1 MKYRVKD
8 GDETYEIEEIEEEP
22 KEPDMTDDDTSS
34 LSEDEIMALKKLA
47 AVADKLVDLAAT
59 ADAGTTDAT
68 DEDEDEDVD
77 VDVDVDENDDKD
89 DDDDVVVDTRRRHD
103 SKKSFGS
110 LEKRKKKPTADSVE
124 VDEVADAWAKRYGGN
139 K

>member
-22 KEPDMTDDDTSS
+22 KKPDMADDDTSS
-34 LSEDEIMALKKLA
+34 LSEDEITALKKLA
-47 AVADKLVDLAAT
+47 AVADKLVDLTAT
-59 ADAGTTDAT
+59 AHAGTTTAT
-68 DEDEDEDVD
+68 DDEDEDVD
-77 VDVDVDENDDKD
+77 VDVDKD
-89 DDDDVVVDTRRRHD
+89 DDEDVVIDTRRRHD
-103 SKKSFGS
+103 SKRSFGS
-110 LEKRKKKPTADSVE
+110 LEKRRKKPTADSVE

>member
-59 ADAGTTDAT
+59 ADAGKTNAT

-77 VDVDVDENDDKD
+77 VDEDDDED

>member
-8 GDETYEIEEIEEEP
+8 GDETYEIEEIEEIEEEP
-22 KEPDMTDDDTSS
+22 KEHDMTDDDTSS

-59 ADAGTTDAT
+59 ADAGTTNAT

-77 VDVDVDENDDKD
+77 VDEDNDED